1 MASPLRSLPYREC
14 SASEHIGI
22 EMKRPTNRPGA
33 TLRKAPLAEAVFE
46 LRWALHGP
54 PELPSVFHIDP
65 GYLLAE
71 ETFRAK
77 VADLGFTVA
86 KEMTAPGEVAAGYSI
101 GKRYYQA
108 SEQNFPLL
116 QLGPGIFASNQST
129 EYNWT
134 GFKEQAMLGIEVL
147 LDSYPSLGAY
157 SLRPNYVELRYIDAF
172 DSSLVGTI
180 DLVDFL
186 ATGTKLEMKVPDLLR
201 DKDVFADLFQ
211 GRLLLQRALK
221 GWKSSQFISDLGSA
235 QRDKEKVIRLETKV
249 VTTDEGVPTLTGE
262 NSFPD
267 QVEEWLEFAHG
278 LTSPYFK
285 QIVSE
290 TAMDKFNEVS

>member
-1 MASPLRSLPYREC
+1 
-14 SASEHIGI
+14 
-22 EMKRPTNRPGA
+22 MKRPSHRPVA

-54 PELPSVFHIDP
+54 PELPSAFHIDP
-65 GYLLAE
+65 GYLLSE
-71 ETFRAK
+71 ETFRVK
-77 VADLGFTVA
+77 VAALGFVVA

-101 GKRYYQA
+101 GKRYYQV

-134 GFKEQAMLGIEVL
+134 GFKEQAMRGIEAL
-147 LDSYPSLGAY
+147 INSYPGLGAY

-186 ATGTKLEMKVPDLLR
+186 ATGTRLEMKVPDLLR
-201 DKDVFADLFQ
+201 DKDVFSDLFQ
-211 GRLLLQRALK
+211 GRLLLQRELK
-221 GWKSSQFISDLGSA
+221 GWKSSQFISDIGSA
-235 QRDKEKVIRLETKV
+235 QRGNEKIIRLETKV
-249 VTTDEGVPTLTGE
+249 VTTGDGVPTLTAE
-262 NSFPD
+262 KSFQN

-285 QIVSE
+285 EVVSDK
-290 TAMDKFNEVS
+290 AMDKFNEVS